1 MAAQTYRSRTAP
13 LAPNLRF
20 AFGLILLLAG
30 ESATDAAERATGNPL
45 SAVSDQ
51 PAELL
56 SVPAASRTAVVNRQ
70 AVDSQAVEDRLRLG
84 RGGASPTGRI
94 DSVSK
99 GPQVGPAV
107 PIVTVVSSLAVVI
120 GLFAALVWVSRKSM
134 RSSAAGR
141 VLPDEA
147 LKVLGQK
154 PLGGGSSIMLVRCGR
169 GVMVVGISPAGMH
182 PIAHL
187 TDQDEVRHLEAIC
200 GTGGAASFGETLQSM
215 RLEPAPRERVHAAG
229 SRQSARSRLFAE
241 A

>member
-1 MAAQTYRSRTAP
+1 MVAQTYRSRTAP
-13 LAPNLRF
+13 LAPRLGF
-20 AFGLILLLAG
+20 ALGLILLLSG
-30 ESATDAAERATGNPL
+30 ESTTDAAERAMGNPL

-70 AVDSQAVEDRLRLG
+70 TADSQAVQDRLRLG
-84 RGGASPTGRI
+84 RVGASSAGRI

-99 GPQVGPAV
+99 GSPVGPAV

-120 GLFAALVWVSRKSM
+120 GLFAALVWVSRKST
-134 RSSAAGR
+134 RSSTAGC
-141 VLPDEA
+141 VLPDAA

-169 GVMVVGISPAGMH
+169 GVMVVGVSPAGMH

-187 TDQDEVRHLEAIC
+187 TDQDEVTHLEAIC
-200 GTGGAASFGETLQSM
+200 GTGGAATFGETLQSM
-215 RLEPAPRERVHAAG
+215 RLEPATREKVHAAG
-229 SRQSARSRLFAE
+229 SRQAARSRLFAE